1 MEFFKLKKHGTDVK
15 TEVIAGI
22 STFLAML
29 YIIPVNAAIMS
40 EAGMPF
46 DALVT
51 ATAVMTIIA
60 TLINALWSNTPVA
73 MSVGMG
79 LNAFFTFGLVKGM
92 GMTWQTALGV
102 EVVSSL
108 LYVLVTLTPLRR
120 WLIET
125 MPLDFKRAVSA
136 GIGAF
141 ISFIGLEQLH
151 IIVKSDATLVTLG
164 NLKETPV
171 LMGILSLTFAL
182 FLVLRK
188 VRGAFIISIALTTI
202 VAWIF
207 GISELPKNFVS
218 MPASMSP
225 LLFQMDIVEVLK
237 WSMVPVLLTFLI
249 TDIFDTLGTLTGL
262 GLRAGLFEGKR
273 SVALEKSIEA
283 DAAGTF
289 LSGFAGMTSTTPFIE
304 SAAGVEAGGR
314 TGLTALVTALLFVL
328 PLFALP
334 FFKAIPSFAI
344 YPVLILVGTM
354 MFSELR
360 FINYDDPAMQYST
373 FFTVLGMPITY
384 SITNG
389 LMLGAVIYVMV
400 KMMQGEIR
408 KVSKGMMVLAAI
420 ALLLFFFL

>member
-1 MEFFKLKKHGTDVK
+1 MDLFKLKEHDTNVK

-40 EAGMPF
+40 EAGMPY

-51 ATAVMTIIA
+51 ATALMTIIA
-60 TLINALWSNTPVA
+60 TLLNVFWSNTPVA

-102 EVVSSL
+102 EVVSSV

-120 WLIET
+120 WLVET

-171 LMGILSLTFAL
+171 LMGIFALLLSLL
-182 FLVLRK
+182 LLLRN
-188 VRGAFIISIALTTI
+188 VRGAFIISIAVTTGL
-202 VAWIF
+202 AWIL
-207 GISELPKNFVS
+207 GISELPKTFVS
-218 MPASMSP
+218 MPASISP
-225 LLFQMDIVEVLK
+225 LFFQMDIVAVLK
-237 WSMVPVLLTFLI
+237 WSMIPVLLTFLI

-262 GLRAGLFEGKR
+262 GLRAGLFEGNR
-273 SVALEKSIEA
+273 SVALEKSIQA

-289 LSGFAGMTSTTPFIE
+289 LSGFAGVTSTTPFIE

-314 TGLTALVTALLFVL
+314 TGLTALVTALLFIL

-334 FFKAIPSFAI
+334 FFKSIPSFAI

-360 FINYDDPAMQYST
+360 AINYDDPAMQYST
-373 FFTVLGMPITY
+373 FFTVIGMPLTY
-384 SITNG
+384 SITDG
-389 LMLGAVIYVMV
+389 LMLGALVYVVV
-400 KMMQGEIR
+400 KVMNNEI
-408 KVSKGMMVLAAI
+408 KETSKGMMVLAGI
-420 ALLLFFFL
+420 GILLFFFL

>member
-1 MEFFKLKKHGTDVK
+1 MDLFKLKEHDTNVK

-40 EAGMPF
+40 EAGMPY

-51 ATAVMTIIA
+51 ATALMTIIA
-60 TLINALWSNTPVA
+60 TLLNVFWSNTPVA

-102 EVVSSL
+102 EVVSSV

-120 WLIET
+120 WLVET

-171 LMGILSLTFAL
+171 LMGIFALLLSLL
-182 FLVLRK
+182 LLLRN
-188 VRGAFIISIALTTI
+188 VRGAFIVSIAVTTGL
-202 VAWIF
+202 AWIL
-207 GISELPKNFVS
+207 GISELPKTFVS
-218 MPASMSP
+218 MPASISP
-225 LLFQMDIVEVLK
+225 LFFQMDIVAVLK
-237 WSMVPVLLTFLI
+237 WSMIPVLLTFLI

-262 GLRAGLFEGKR
+262 GLRAGLFEGNR
-273 SVALEKSIEA
+273 SVALEKSIQA

-289 LSGFAGMTSTTPFIE
+289 LSGFAGVTSTTPFIE

-314 TGLTALVTALLFVL
+314 TGLTALVTALLFIL

-334 FFKAIPSFAI
+334 FFKSIPSFAI

-360 FINYDDPAMQYST
+360 AINYDDPAMQYST
-373 FFTVLGMPITY
+373 FFTVIGMPLTY
-384 SITNG
+384 SITDG
-389 LMLGAVIYVMV
+389 LMLGALVYVVV
-400 KMMQGEIR
+400 KVMNNEI
-408 KVSKGMMVLAAI
+408 KETSKGMMVLAGI
-420 ALLLFFFL
+420 GILLFFFL

>member
-1 MEFFKLKKHGTDVK
+1 MEFFKLKEHGTDAK
-15 TEVIAGI
+15 MEVIAGI

-40 EAGMPF
+40 EAGMPYG
-46 DALVT
+46 ALVT
-51 ATAVMTIIA
+51 ATAVMTIVA
-60 TLINALWSNTPVA
+60 TLMNAFWSNTPVA

-102 EVVSSL
+102 EVLSSV
-108 LYVLVTLTPLRR
+108 LYVVVTLTPLRR

-171 LMGILSLTFAL
+171 LMGILSLALAL
-182 FLVLRK
+182 FLLLRK
-188 VRGAFIISIALTTI
+188 VRGAFIISIAFTTI
-202 VAWIF
+202 AAWIL
-207 GISELPKNFVS
+207 GVSELPKHFVS
-218 MPASMSP
+218 MPASMTP

-237 WSMVPVLLTFLI
+237 YSMIPVLLTFLI

-314 TGLTALVTALLFVL
+314 TGLTALVTALLFIL

-360 FINYDDPAMQYST
+360 SINYDDPAMQYST

-384 SITNG
+384 SITDG

-400 KMMQGEIR
+400 KMMQGEII

-420 ALLLFFFL
+420 AVLLFFFL

>member
-1 MEFFKLKKHGTDVK
+1 MNFFKLKEHGTNVK
-15 TEVIAGI
+15 TEVIAGV
-22 STFLAML
+22 STFFAML
-29 YIIPVNAAIMS
+29 YIVPVNAAIMS
-40 EAGMPF
+40 EAGMPYG
-46 DALVT
+46 ALVT
-51 ATAVMTIIA
+51 ATVVMTIIA
-60 TLINALWSNTPVA
+60 TLINAFWSNTPVA

-92 GMTWQTALGV
+92 GMPWQTALGV
-102 EVVSSL
+102 EVVSSI

-151 IIVKSDATLVTLG
+151 IIVKNDATLVTLG
-164 NLKETPV
+164 NLQEASV
-171 LMGILSLTFAL
+171 LMGIFALILSL
-182 FLVLRK
+182 FLLLKK
-188 VRGAFIISIALTTI
+188 VHGAFIISIAITT
-202 VAWIF
+202 VLAWTF
-207 GISELPKNFVS
+207 GISEFPKSFIS
-218 MPASMSP
+218 APASLSP
-225 LLFQMDIVEVLK
+225 LLFKMDIVEVLK
-237 WSMVPVLLTFLI
+237 WSMVPVLLTFLV

-262 GLRAGLFEGKR
+262 GLRAGLFEGHK

-289 LSGFAGMTSTTPFIE
+289 LSGFAGVTSTTPFIE

-314 TGLTALVTALLFVL
+314 TGLTAVVTALLFFL

-344 YPVLILVGTM
+344 YPVIILVGTM

-360 FINYDDPAMQYST
+360 AINYDDPAMQYST
-373 FFTVLGMPITY
+373 FFTVLGMPMTY
-384 SITNG
+384 SITDG
-389 LMLGAVIYVMV
+389 LMLGALVYVAV
-400 KMMQGEIR
+400 KVMDGKIKET
-408 KVSKGMMVLAAI
+408 SKGMLTLA
-420 ALLLFFFL
+420 LVGVLLFFFL

>member
-1 MEFFKLKKHGTDVK
+1 MGFFKLKEHGTDVK
-15 TEVIAGI
+15 TEVIAGV

-40 EAGMPF
+40 EAGMPY

-51 ATAVMTIIA
+51 ATAVMTILA
-60 TLINALWSNTPVA
+60 TLINAFWSNTPVA

-102 EVVSSL
+102 EVVSST
-108 LYVLVTLTPLRR
+108 LYVLVTMTPLRR

-125 MPLDFKRAVSA
+125 MPMDFKRAVSA

-164 NLKETPV
+164 KLSEAPV
-171 LMGILSLTFAL
+171 LMGILSLLLAL
-182 FLVLRK
+182 FLLLKK
-188 VRGAFIISIALTTI
+188 VRGAFIVSIAATT
-202 VAWIF
+202 VLAWLL
-207 GISELPKNFVS
+207 GIAKLPESFIS

-225 LLFQMDIVEVLK
+225 LLFKMDIVEVLK
-237 WSMVPVLLTFLI
+237 LSMVPVLLTFLI

-262 GLRAGLFEGKR
+262 GLRAGLYEGKR
-273 SVALEKSIEA
+273 SVALEKSIQA

-289 LSGFAGMTSTTPFIE
+289 MSGFAGVTSTTPFIE

-314 TGLTALVTALLFVL
+314 TGLTALVTALLFIL

-360 FINYDDPAMQYST
+360 SINYDDPAMQYST
-373 FFTVLGMPITY
+373 FFTVLGMPMTY
-384 SITNG
+384 SITDG
-389 LMLGAVIYVMV
+389 LMLGALVYVVV
-400 KMMQGEIR
+400 KVMKGKIR
-408 KVSKGMMVLAAI
+408 ETSKGMI
-420 ALLLFFFL
+420 ALAGIAVLLFFFL

>member
-1 MEFFKLKKHGTDVK
+1 MEFFKLKEHGTDAK

-40 EAGMPF
+40 EAGMPYG
-46 DALVT
+46 ALVT
-51 ATAVMTIIA
+51 ATAVMTIVA
-60 TLINALWSNTPVA
+60 TLMNAFWSNTPVA

-102 EVVSSL
+102 EVLSSV
-108 LYVLVTLTPLRR
+108 LYVVVTLTPLRR

-171 LMGILSLTFAL
+171 LMGILSLALAL
-182 FLVLRK
+182 FLLLRK
-188 VRGAFIISIALTTI
+188 VRGAFIISIAFTTI
-202 VAWIF
+202 AAWIL
-207 GISELPKNFVS
+207 GVSELPKHFVS
-218 MPASMSP
+218 MPASMTP

-237 WSMVPVLLTFLI
+237 YSMIPVLLTFLI

-314 TGLTALVTALLFVL
+314 TGLTALVTALLFIL

-360 FINYDDPAMQYST
+360 SINYDDPAMQYST

-384 SITNG
+384 SITDG

-400 KMMQGEIR
+400 KMMQGEII

-420 ALLLFFFL
+420 AVLLFFFL

>member
-1 MEFFKLKKHGTDVK
+1 MNFFKLKEHGTNVK
-15 TEVIAGI
+15 TEVIAGV

-40 EAGMPF
+40 EAGMPYG
-46 DALVT
+46 ALVT
-51 ATAVMTIIA
+51 ATVVMTIIA
-60 TLINALWSNTPVA
+60 TLINAFWSNTPIA

-92 GMTWQTALGV
+92 GLTWQTALGV
-102 EVVSSL
+102 EVVSSV

-120 WLIET
+120 WLVET

-151 IIVKSDATLVTLG
+151 IIVKNDATLVTLG
-164 NLKETPV
+164 NLQETSV
-171 LMGILSLTFAL
+171 LMGIFALLLSLL
-182 FLVLRK
+182 LLLKK
-188 VRGAFIISIALTTI
+188 VPGAFIISIATTT
-202 VAWIF
+202 VLAWTF
-207 GISELPKNFVS
+207 GISDLPKSFIS
-218 MPASMSP
+218 APASLSP
-225 LLFQMDIVEVLK
+225 LLFQMNIVEVLK

-262 GLRAGLFEGKR
+262 GLRAGLFEGHK

-289 LSGFAGMTSTTPFIE
+289 LSGFAGVTSTTPFIE

-314 TGLTALVTALLFVL
+314 TGLTAVVTATLFLL

-334 FFKAIPSFAI
+334 FFKAIPTFAI
-344 YPVLILVGTM
+344 YPVIILVGTM

-360 FINYDDPAMQYST
+360 AINYDDPAMLYST
-373 FFTVLGMPITY
+373 FFTVLGMPMTY
-384 SITNG
+384 SITDG
-389 LMLGAVIYVMV
+389 LMLGALVYVTV
-400 KMMQGEIR
+400 KAMDGKIKET
-408 KVSKGMMVLAAI
+408 SKGMLAL
-420 ALLLFFFL
+420 ALVGILLFFFL

>member
-1 MEFFKLKKHGTDVK
+1 MNFFKLKEHGTNVK
-15 TEVIAGI
+15 TEVIAGV

-29 YIIPVNAAIMS
+29 YIVPVNAAIMS
-40 EAGMPF
+40 EAGMPYG
-46 DALVT
+46 ALVT
-51 ATAVMTIIA
+51 ATVVMTIIA
-60 TLINALWSNTPVA
+60 TLINAFWSNTPVA

-92 GMTWQTALGV
+92 GMPWQTALGV
-102 EVVSSL
+102 EVVSSI

-151 IIVKSDATLVTLG
+151 IIVKNDATLVTLG
-164 NLKETPV
+164 NLQEASV
-171 LMGILSLTFAL
+171 LMGIFALLLSL
-182 FLVLRK
+182 FLLLKK
-188 VRGAFIISIALTTI
+188 VHGAFIISIAMTT
-202 VAWIF
+202 VLAWTF
-207 GISELPKNFVS
+207 GISEFPKSFIS
-218 MPASMSP
+218 APASLSP

-262 GLRAGLFEGKR
+262 GLRAGLFEGDK
-273 SVALEKSIEA
+273 SIALEKSIEA

-289 LSGFAGMTSTTPFIE
+289 LSGFVGVTSTTPFIE

-314 TGLTALVTALLFVL
+314 TGLTAVVTALLFFL

-344 YPVLILVGTM
+344 YPVIILVGTM

-360 FINYDDPAMQYST
+360 AINYDDPAMQYST
-373 FFTVLGMPITY
+373 FFTVLGMPMTY
-384 SITNG
+384 SITDG
-389 LMLGAVIYVMV
+389 LMLGALVYVAV
-400 KMMQGEIR
+400 KVMDGKIKET
-408 KVSKGMMVLAAI
+408 SKGMLALAAI
-420 ALLLFFFL
+420 SILLFFFL

>member
-1 MEFFKLKKHGTDVK
+1 MNFFKLKEHGTDVK
-15 TEVIAGI
+15 TEVIAGV

-29 YIIPVNAAIMS
+29 YIVPVNAAIMS
-40 EAGMPF
+40 ETGMPYG
-46 DALVT
+46 ALVT
-51 ATAVMTIIA
+51 ATVVMTIIA
-60 TLINALWSNTPVA
+60 TLINAFWSNTPVA

-102 EVVSSL
+102 EVVSSI

-151 IIVKSDATLVTLG
+151 IIVKNDATLVTLG
-164 NLKETPV
+164 NLQEASV
-171 LMGILSLTFAL
+171 LMGIFALLLSL
-182 FLVLRK
+182 FLLLKK
-188 VRGAFIISIALTTI
+188 VHGAFIISIAMTT
-202 VAWIF
+202 VLAWTF
-207 GISELPKNFVS
+207 GISEFPKSFIS
-218 MPASMSP
+218 APASLSP

-262 GLRAGLFEGKR
+262 GLRAGLFEGDK
-273 SVALEKSIEA
+273 SIALEKSIEA

-289 LSGFAGMTSTTPFIE
+289 LSGFAGVTSTTPFIE

-314 TGLTALVTALLFVL
+314 TGLTAVVTALLFFL

-344 YPVLILVGTM
+344 YPVIILVGTM

-360 FINYDDPAMQYST
+360 AINYDDPAMQYST
-373 FFTVLGMPITY
+373 FFTVLGMPMTY
-384 SITNG
+384 SITDG
-389 LMLGAVIYVMV
+389 LMLGALVYVAV
-400 KMMQGEIR
+400 KVMDGKIKET
-408 KVSKGMMVLAAI
+408 SKGMLALAAI
-420 ALLLFFFL
+420 SILLFFFL

>member
-1 MEFFKLKKHGTDVK
+1 MNIFKLKEHGTDVK

-40 EAGMPF
+40 EAGMPY

-60 TLINALWSNTPVA
+60 TLMNAFWSNTPIA

-102 EVVSSL
+102 EVVSSV

-171 LMGILSLTFAL
+171 LMGLFAL
-182 FLVLRK
+182 FLSLFLLLRK
-188 VRGAFIISIALTTI
+188 VPGAFIVSIAATT
-202 VAWIF
+202 VLAWVL
-207 GISELPKNFVS
+207 GVSELPKSFIS
-218 MPASMSP
+218 MPASLSP
-225 LLFQMDIVEVLK
+225 LFFQMDIVEVLK

-262 GLRAGLFEGKR
+262 GLRAGLFEGHK

-283 DAAGTF
+283 DAAGTL
-289 LSGFAGMTSTTPFIE
+289 LSGFAGVTSTMPFIE

-314 TGLTALVTALLFVL
+314 TGLTAFVTAMLFFL

-360 FINYDDPAMQYST
+360 AINYDDPAMKYST
-373 FFTVLGMPITY
+373 FFTVLGMPMTY
-384 SITNG
+384 SITDG
-389 LMLGAVIYVMV
+389 LMLGALVYVAV
-400 KMMQGEIR
+400 KIMNREMKQI
-408 KVSKGMMVLAAI
+408 SKGMLMLATI
-420 ALLLFFFL
+420 SILLFFFL

>member
-1 MEFFKLKKHGTDVK
+1 MNIFKLKEHGTDVK
-15 TEVIAGI
+15 TEVIAGT

-40 EAGMPF
+40 EAGMPY

-60 TLINALWSNTPVA
+60 TLFNAFWSNTPIA

-102 EVVSSL
+102 EVVSSV

-120 WLIET
+120 WLIES

-151 IIVKSDATLVTLG
+151 IIVKSDATLVTIG
-164 NLKETPV
+164 NLKEPPV
-171 LMGILSLTFAL
+171 LMGIFALLLSLL
-182 FLVLRK
+182 LLLRK
-188 VRGAFIISIALTTI
+188 VRGAFIVSISVTT
-202 VAWIF
+202 VLAWIL
-207 GISELPKNFVS
+207 GISELPKSFVS
-218 MPASMSP
+218 APASLSP

-262 GLRAGLFEGKR
+262 GLRAGLFKGKD

-289 LSGFAGMTSTTPFIE
+289 LSGFAGVTSTTPFIE

-314 TGLTALVTALLFVL
+314 TGLTALVTALLFIL

-334 FFKAIPSFAI
+334 FFKAIPAFAI

-360 FINYDDPAMQYST
+360 AINYDDPAMQYST
-373 FFTVLGMPITY
+373 FFTVIGMPLTY
-384 SITNG
+384 SITDG
-389 LMLGAVIYVMV
+389 LMLGALVYATVKVMN
-400 KMMQGEIR
+400 GEI
-408 KVSKGMMVLAAI
+408 KHMSKGMIALAAI
-420 ALLLFFFL
+420 GILLFFFL

>member
-1 MEFFKLKKHGTDVK
+1 MGFFKLKEHGTDVK
-15 TEVIAGI
+15 TEVIAGV

-40 EAGMPF
+40 EADIPY

-51 ATAVMTIIA
+51 ATAVMTILA
-60 TLINALWSNTPVA
+60 TLINAFWSNTPVA

-102 EVVSSL
+102 EVVSST
-108 LYVLVTLTPLRR
+108 LYVLVTMTPLRR

-125 MPLDFKRAVSA
+125 MPMDFKRAVSA

-164 NLKETPV
+164 KLNEAPV
-171 LMGILSLTFAL
+171 LMGIFSLLLAL
-182 FLVLRK
+182 FLLLRK
-188 VRGAFIISIALTTI
+188 VQGAFIVSIAATT
-202 VAWIF
+202 VLAWLL
-207 GISELPKNFVS
+207 GISELPKSFIS

-225 LLFQMDIVEVLK
+225 ILFKMDIMEVLK
-237 WSMVPVLLTFLI
+237 LSMVPVLLTFLI
-249 TDIFDTLGTLTGL
+249 TDIFDTIGTLTGL

-289 LSGFAGMTSTTPFIE
+289 LSGFAGVTSTTPFIE

-314 TGLTALVTALLFVL
+314 TGLTALVTALLFIL

-360 FINYDDPAMQYST
+360 SINYDDPAMQYST
-373 FFTVLGMPITY
+373 FFTVLGMPMTY
-384 SITNG
+384 SITDG
-389 LMLGAVIYVMV
+389 LMLGALVYVAV
-400 KMMQGEIR
+400 KVMNGEMQEI
-408 KVSKGMMVLAAI
+408 SKGMI
-420 ALLLFFFL
+420 ALAGIAILLFFFL

>member
-1 MEFFKLKKHGTDVK
+1 MEFFKLKEHGTDAK

-40 EAGMPF
+40 EAGMPYG
-46 DALVT
+46 ALVT
-51 ATAVMTIIA
+51 ATAVMTIVA
-60 TLINALWSNTPVA
+60 TLMNAFWSNTPVA

-102 EVVSSL
+102 EVLSSV
-108 LYVLVTLTPLRR
+108 LYVVVTLTPLRR

-171 LMGILSLTFAL
+171 LMGILSLALAL
-182 FLVLRK
+182 FLLLRK
-188 VRGAFIISIALTTI
+188 VRGAFIISIAFTTI
-202 VAWIF
+202 AAWIL
-207 GISELPKNFVS
+207 GVSELPKHFVS
-218 MPASMSP
+218 MPASMTP

-237 WSMVPVLLTFLI
+237 YSMIPVLLTFLI

-314 TGLTALVTALLFVL
+314 TGLTALVTALLFIL

-360 FINYDDPAMQYST
+360 SINYDDPAMQYST

-384 SITNG
+384 SITDG

-420 ALLLFFFL
+420 AVLLFFFL

>member
-1 MEFFKLKKHGTDVK
+1 MDLFKLKEHDTNVK

-40 EAGMPF
+40 EAGMPY

-51 ATAVMTIIA
+51 ATALMTIIA
-60 TLINALWSNTPVA
+60 TLLNVFWSNTPVA

-102 EVVSSL
+102 EVVSSV

-120 WLIET
+120 WLVET

-171 LMGILSLTFAL
+171 LMGIFALLLSLL
-182 FLVLRK
+182 LLLRN
-188 VRGAFIISIALTTI
+188 VRGAFIISIAVTTGL
-202 VAWIF
+202 AWTL
-207 GISELPKNFVS
+207 GISELPKTFVS
-218 MPASMSP
+218 MPASISP
-225 LLFQMDIVEVLK
+225 LFFQMDIVAVLK
-237 WSMVPVLLTFLI
+237 WSMIPVLLTFLI

-262 GLRAGLFEGKR
+262 GLRAGLFEGNR
-273 SVALEKSIEA
+273 SVALEKSIQS

-289 LSGFAGMTSTTPFIE
+289 LSGFAGVTSTTPFIE

-314 TGLTALVTALLFVL
+314 TGLTALVTALLFIL

-334 FFKAIPSFAI
+334 FFKSIPSFAI

-360 FINYDDPAMQYST
+360 AINYDDPAMQYST
-373 FFTVLGMPITY
+373 FFTVIGMPLTY
-384 SITNG
+384 SITDG
-389 LMLGAVIYVMV
+389 LMLGALVYVVV
-400 KMMQGEIR
+400 KVMNNEI
-408 KVSKGMMVLAAI
+408 KETSKGMMVLAGI
-420 ALLLFFFL
+420 GILLFFFL

>member
-46 DALVT
+46 GALVT

-171 LMGILSLTFAL
+171 LMGILSLALAL
-182 FLVLRK
+182 FLLLKK
-188 VRGAFIISIALTTI
+188 VRGAFIVSIALTT
-202 VAWIF
+202 VTAWIL
-207 GISELPKNFVS
+207 GISGLPKTFVS
-218 MPASMSP
+218 MPASMLP

-283 DAAGTF
+283 DAVGTF

-360 FINYDDPAMQYST
+360 FINYDDPA
-373 FFTVLGMPITY
+373 V
-384 SITNG
+384 
-389 LMLGAVIYVMV
+389 
-400 KMMQGEIR
+400 
-408 KVSKGMMVLAAI
+408 
-420 ALLLFFFL
+420 

>member
-1 MEFFKLKKHGTDVK
+1 MSFFELKEHNTDVK
-15 TEVIAGI
+15 TEVIAGT

-40 EAGMPF
+40 ETGMPY

-51 ATAVMTIIA
+51 ATVLMTIIA
-60 TLINALWSNTPVA
+60 TLFNAFWSNTPIA

-102 EVVSSL
+102 EVVSSV

-120 WLIET
+120 WMIET
-125 MPLDFKRAVSA
+125 MPMDFKRAVSA

-151 IIVKSDATLVTLG
+151 VIVKSDATLVTLG
-164 NLKETPV
+164 NLKDTPV
-171 LMGILSLTFAL
+171 LMGLFALILSL
-182 FLVLRK
+182 FLLIRK
-188 VRGAFIISIALTTI
+188 VPGAFIVSIAVTTCL
-202 VAWIF
+202 AWVL
-207 GISELPKNFVS
+207 GISKLPENFISV
-218 MPASMSP
+218 PASISP
-225 LLFQMDIVEVLK
+225 LFFQMDIVEVLK

-262 GLRAGLFEGKR
+262 GLRANLFEGKH

-289 LSGFAGMTSTTPFIE
+289 LSGFAGVTSTTPFIE

-314 TGLTALVTALLFVL
+314 TGLTAFVTAILFIL

-334 FFKAIPSFAI
+334 FFKSIPSFAI

-360 FINYDDPAMQYST
+360 SINYDDPAMQYST
-373 FFTVLGMPITY
+373 FFTVLGMPMTY
-384 SITNG
+384 SITDG
-389 LMLGAVIYVMV
+389 LMLGALVYAVV
-400 KMMQGEIR
+400 KIVNGEMKEI
-408 KVSKGMMVLAAI
+408 SKGMLALSAI
-420 ALLLFFFL
+420 SILLFFFL